1 MATFNEED
9 RKWLYDTMKS
19 KGINTGSYDD
29 FKQCLDN
36 DEDRQWYYDKGKELG
51 LNLGSKEYFDGM
63 MWENNPVGKTD
74 GHTETP
80 ETVKVDG
87 NTFTES
93 QLEAVEN
100 GAKVVQQSRYGTPE
114 YANEVIKDD
123 LPDNPYAG
131 MTRQQAV
138 NAIGEKYRKEW
149 YGKPGAY
156 ENIKSELASYNIAS
170 PSDYGH
176 ITAAIRNYHL
186 QSVARQRVEQLLSP
200 FKNVNSM
207 TFDDVQEVL
216 DSRAT
221 QKAIDEDV
229 RNLGL
234 EQEDKDSYY
243 QELEKQ
249 LEKVLTDKYGY
260 LPSNDGRGSVSRY
273 ASSLINGG
281 SGMHEERI
289 REREAMSMIQGYLK
303 DDIDATVSDYDRQ
316 AQEVKE
322 STLKSTGADY
332 SVAGGSNAGMQL
344 GSLLLAQ
351 REANKV
357 SDPEKILKDLTER
370 SKALFDKML
379 SDEAFISNVMKQ
391 SEALGIEPDQYVA
404 DYVIPSFMK
413 SMQREFSKSMTARE
427 LPKGRLDYIM
437 RGLTDD
443 SIIGMLVQKFVMTDS
458 QIQYRDMANAKYG
471 EGANIWLQGARMATG
486 MASDFW
492 LWGGWGKLGGAA
504 TRSLLNQR
512 IMALAASKR
521 ITREAATRIMEE
533 EARQYLS
540 KGLFEHIMRHVPQ
553 SAVTMGGAEATTE
566 AVRGYTRNEEIGD
579 VLLNTFKSGMSGAAT
594 GTAFGVTGGAAS
606 RLTSQLSGVKRLA
619 GKLAGL
625 EVEAATLYTTEE
637 LQKMLSGDDA
647 FENPFE
653 GMFEANVKLGF
664 IKASANPL
672 ESAAK
677 FVNAV
682 AHPVKTV
689 KGMMEPDSKVLTEED
704 VADLRETFDGKGLV
718 DAVTTMRPVRHT
730 DGSEREGYITE
741 EKAAVAAQAYNDYMA
756 NPDRPIDRKQRVAR
770 LLGGIVPPAGKEV
783 RIDID
788 TTDGKTV
795 LRTRDAKGQCVQEL
809 YFDSHQEA
817 EAAANEMLY
826 TIDQNT
832 TTVLEDR
839 ISETAVYDLFRQKID
854 EEYQKVAAKYGDG
867 VNPGVSS
874 EMTETE
880 KKWVYLHQHLDELLD
895 ITQAISDGREL
906 GIDGQ
911 NLAEQFLGM
920 FVEYSS
926 SEAVASD
933 NANRLRNAFEQQYG
947 LNPGEL
953 DEIIRKGP
961 GKRSD
966 VESTILG
973 EYQEF
978 LRKRI
983 SDDDAAGKTDGHTE
997 GTEGQAGGE
1006 AGAVNGT
1013 GGNEPPAGPAT
1024 PDGETVGNIVI
1035 GEGQGEGQAIAR
1047 SERRQAAYD
1056 RGKQAVQN
1064 PASLAAIT
1072 YDSHLASLRLQQQF
1086 PENDPVL
1093 SRLRKDLMKAIVEG
1107 NDDEAERLM
1116 DLNAG
1121 NMNSRQ
1127 KEAVEQYRD
1136 AIEMSRGV
1144 DDAVTEAVQA
1154 FQRQRHDELRRIA
1167 AADGTVTEL
1176 TLADGSKA
1184 YYISGDLNNKY
1195 SGVIVANEQGETKQ
1209 KAVSRIATIGESVPM
1224 DAILRADVDAYGQ
1237 QLQQDLSGFASGT
1250 SLIPGSTVELGIGSY
1265 LVQVQYVGNDAT
1277 GNMVFKEGDGRQSV
1291 FTPQDV
1297 QQFVQEA
1304 NRMKM
1309 ESQLRQEKT
1318 AAIEQARADRFG
1330 KGIVGYSDG
1339 KADVS
1344 HKNTDA
1350 KVAAEYLEANVSS
1363 GETAGHSALLK
1374 SIQGEIDKLNE
1385 LSERSRETVSRMAAK
1400 QELQGLSEQEEIALG
1415 ESQAAIDD
1423 AAGRRR
1429 KWGEI
1434 RQALMTDEE
1443 RRKFESER
1451 QKEIKKAMDAV
1462 KDIPA
1467 GKPLDTLA
1475 VPTGKELLEQY
1486 EEQGDAENAVET
1498 LRANLKAQY
1507 RDDVY
1512 PRLASVREAIEDY
1525 RRGLSDLTTDEIN
1538 ELAVSQKQLESQE
1551 TAMMKQSQEL
1561 KNLASYLGRLYAGR
1575 KKQQLSPHEYK
1586 MQQLEKE
1593 TNKAKKLNLA
1603 KEAFADDEEAL
1614 AVLSDLEPQD
1624 IYEHI
1629 ADNLGEGSLSWEG
1642 FDRGEHHVRGVVDMV
1657 GKDKKRGIGKDSDT
1671 IGYNT
1676 FLAPTGQGKGYDE
1689 VVHAISEGSPYS
1701 TEDVANTLY
1710 DMLSSASKPTDISH
1724 RIIDERIARAEEIY
1738 EANREREREAEEDAK
1753 REALDQEIMQMTGMD
1768 PDEYDAYISDL
1779 ESRLAEQEG
1788 YRSSEDY
1795 FNQTVE
1801 RYEREQE
1808 RNAGGSQE
1816 TGALGLQGQEGEQG
1830 TGEGAAEEGAGGADA
1845 IAELQSD
1852 VNEFTSKYHSLPAEV
1867 ISLDIP
1873 DAELI
1878 EKLGI
1883 PQYVIDHF
1891 GSEQKACEAVR
1902 NSLKEKKTVAAYNR
1916 ESNKII
1922 IFATA
1927 KRERIPEAMFHE
1939 NVHGVLRGWYG
1950 DKEQSIATNFWN
1962 LSPDE
1967 GGKIDKSYIQKRYD
1981 EDEWKTEFFVTW
1993 LGRAMVD
2000 GTVDDML
2007 KILSDPGDFERVNNI
2022 LNAIGYDRA
2031 KETAERQGSGR
2042 LAEDNS
2048 SADGG
2053 RPEEGEVDAAGET
2066 DGHTEAQDF
2075 SARLAEAKSE
2085 TNTNPT
2091 EEQKKAGNYKMGH
2104 ISFGGYRMSIENPK
2118 GSTRSGKDANGKAWS
2133 IEMQDTYGY
2142 IGKKY
2147 GADGD
2152 HLDFFIND
2160 DADLDNW
2167 NGRVYVVDQGIPATD
2182 QAGKPLGTLEFDEHK
2197 VMYGYPSFKAAKE
2210 AYERNYEAGWWDKHV
2225 IGMTG
2230 VRKDTFDAWLND
2242 SDHKRKPFAEYSR
2255 TRNAETIT
2263 DNVDQ
2268 LLADVRERAM
2278 KEIDELKNITT
2289 TYKDGELEKRS
2300 IAELEQLKKK
2310 RKQDASIARY
2320 SMRAFNIKAGSEKEH
2335 TLMMNEAQANADIK
2349 AIDEELKR
2357 KKEERQAAIEQQEM
2371 GFAVTDRLNEMG
2383 YDVETNPSEVRR
2395 VRKIAEKDQSK
2406 EGKMRHMQ
2414 TTDGTVYG
2422 FVYRGKMYIDIRKI
2436 DGNLPLHEYA
2446 HPWCEAFRKMNPDGW
2461 KAVVKTMQTDKDTWE
2476 FVKQLNPD
2484 LKTEDDI
2491 AEEMIAKGTGE
2502 KGEQYARAEYER
2514 MHGKDGDWKSKW
2526 NNIWKNIA
2534 KAIQDFWKQVG
2545 DYLHIKYESPDQV
2558 YDQVIRDFANNVNPK
2573 KKMEQ
2578 WLKERDKSYLEAVK
2592 TGDEAK
2598 AKELFDAALR
2608 ENIGSGIVPFVST
2621 GGYRGK
2627 LQKLAHGVKSRD
2639 PKVIAEV
2646 ADLMA
2651 PIIPKD
2657 AVLVP
2662 APSHGGEATDMLD
2675 LANAISERTGA
2686 PVADVL
2692 KSKERGSQYDAK
2704 KAGKPLST
2712 VDLGITID
2720 GKLPESKLPV
2730 VIDNVV
2736 DTGNT
2741 AEACVRAL
2749 GKGIVASLADS
2760 KGRFKRVTTLKSA
2773 EPVVTDKKGNV
2784 VPLSKRFELPFQFMV
2799 EGNLFSDADFDEPE
2813 TATEVALTGRRLN
2826 KYGLNEDTTIGKK
2839 LTEFLDKNDAPNLL
2853 AGYVDSKTGDYVILG
2868 ESVNDIEEYADAN
2881 QLKNAGDMDGM
2892 AYVRLTSKDF
2902 DILSPKLVKE
2912 GYKMAFVDDKTD
2924 KPTKPKDAVDTMLDE
2939 VERRKEVASQKESEK
2954 RVKEYLDKH
2963 VKGQDAEVRKR
2974 ATKAVLKA
2982 MDKAGVPYKVVSKE
2996 EERQMM
3002 QIFSMMN
3009 QAAVKNF
3016 CRRADIRSTS
3026 RHGFGRYCVYN
3037 MADPFAVPMYHEKLS
3052 NAKEDVKQLKRMA
3065 PQGAWEILDI
3075 GYADEVQNDKE
3086 LTGKAADMNLA
3097 ELQAEIETWHGSG
3110 AVFTK
3115 FDNSHMGEGAGSQMF
3130 GWGTYLSNGR
3140 DIGESYSELSSKGWS
3155 YEGKYLD
3162 DYKPI
3167 LNGSPNRNSTIR
3179 DILSSLN
3186 LGHPFEEAIS
3196 TERRYNESAIRDY
3209 EENINDLSEADK
3221 KDLELYKEELAFIN
3235 SLKESDFESAS
3246 KMLYKVNIPDDTGE
3260 NYLDYK
3266 KPVGEELAKKIRDF
3280 VYDHV
3285 MTSEN
3290 KGVYE
3295 GMDANVIREDI
3306 DRVLEPE
3313 SNMAWMQRALETR
3326 GVTPKEFSQWLSKQG
3341 YVGIKYPAGTIMGGG
3356 NGATNYVIFN
3366 EGDAKIVDTIQFMM
3380 GDEPAGQDAPIF
3392 VSNAL
3397 KAVEGIKQEK
3407 ATPEQWLAMI
3417 TKNGGLKAGED
3428 KWIGLSDWLKEQKGS
3443 ISKQDILDY
3452 IRKNQIE
3459 VEEQDY
3465 SETIDIDNNPKMKEL
3480 RDEFDK
3486 IKLEIEGNQ
3495 SELEVELDKFEEDM
3509 YDKYGPGWYDKLNDE
3524 ETAYAEK
3531 FDALSSTDG
3540 TADEKAFREMVER
3553 YGVDFDSGFEVDG
3566 NGRLVPVYDYN
3577 DDISDAA
3584 KFYLEIDDKPINDTR
3599 LAYTTKGLDN
3609 KREIALVVPTVE
3621 PYNES
3626 DSIHFGDAGGGRA
3639 VAWVRFGETTV
3650 YDKDATDRRRQSNEE
3665 WIAFADKMADKYG
3678 TDGSMDVTLPLM
3690 TDEERQEFERINT
3703 ANRQIHKERE
3713 NSQRRVLVI
3722 DEIQSKR
3729 HQDAR
3734 ELGYQGEFVDSPK
3747 KQYEVAYDKL
3757 MEYKQELDEKYGEYH
3772 LLDQLTPEE
3781 RAKYD
3786 EMYQKVVALSEVKDD
3801 KTYTI
3806 PDAPFEKNWHELA
3819 MKRMLRYAAE
3829 HGYDK
3834 VAWTKG
3840 EQQAERYSLGGSVK
3854 NIQSYINDD
3863 GTRRVN
3869 INFENGGG
3877 LTCDVDNNGTI
3888 VSTSGNT
3895 QGIISEGMSLN
3906 DVVGKELGQKIV
3918 RGEGEVV
3925 QNRFVTDREV
3935 RELSGNNL
3943 RIGGEGMKGF
3953 YDQILP
3959 RFMDK
3964 YGKKWGVKV
3973 GEVELP
3979 DVEEAGRK
3987 MWSVDV
3993 TPEMKESVMEGQP
4006 MFQKEG
4012 KKIMGWSDGK
4022 QVYLTEA
4029 GLNPN
4034 TPLHE
4039 TTHLWDKWC
4048 QKEKP
4053 ELWKK
4058 VVDAMKK
4065 TAMWEEISKNPNYRN
4080 IWNDDNRMASEVHSR
4095 LSGAKGEDEF
4105 MKAAFKKDT
4114 PQSIIDEV
4122 KSVLRKFWESI
4133 LRLFGKTTKTI
4144 GDEWSSLDAIIRMP
4158 LRDLLNQ
4165 DFEKVMSV
4173 VESDPSMQAQAHIET
4188 DKADMEHKQRQL
4200 EIVTKANP
4208 MLDDYHT
4215 GIRKLDDIKTF
4226 EEAYLE
4232 GKENAEEGGYDE
4244 YASYPDI
4251 TNDMIE
4257 EARKTG
4263 KITIY
4268 SSKPI
4273 KDGVFV
4279 TPSMMNAKDYAGN
4292 GKVYSKEVPIED
4304 VAWINLEEGQYAKG
4318 GDSAHYVEYDGAKPA
4333 RVFADI
4339 DRYYDEGIKPQGD
4352 YGVMPRLGT
4361 PRVEAAN
4368 ERFNDELDKQISGE
4382 LPKGHVYQLGKPGAV
4397 LLSTGF
4403 PNDNIELSATHLLD
4417 KSKAAHHPFELS
4429 DVKDLVRAIN
4439 TPLAVFSYGDRS
4451 KAQNVIAEIQ
4461 KDGKNFVVGI
4471 HFNQNP
4477 RGMVVSDIIGLYP
4490 KDNAEWL
4497 NWITQGKLLYAN
4509 KEKIQNL
4516 IDKQRRTLAEVDYLD
4531 LNFAAKIVKDFENPK
4546 LSDEKIREIF
4556 PDYTN
4561 AGDNAAEQL
4570 GGVKVIWEQQTL
4582 ESGTK
4587 GWYDPNTNTVHVAID
4602 EVEDVDDA
4610 VRTVYHEKLG
4620 HEGLVALFATVGK
4633 TDGHTAQDEVNKFGQ
4648 FVFKS
4653 ANAEIRKRILDKA
4666 DEEGYEWTDPLR
4678 HSKAAQEVLCD
4689 IAADGPRTGDE
4700 FTLWE
4705 KVKHYII
4712 RLLNKL
4718 NIRIPGLLND
4728 HDLAYYIVK
4737 TGEALKRWNGMSET
4751 ARENLASQ
4759 STRYDIMRSRGG
4771 KPRKRN
4777 DESYSQYLERL
4788 RAWEKWKIAK
4798 ETAFANGDPIPDQK
4812 TFNDKWEEAYRRDMD
4827 AWRNE
4832 NHIPDTEMPGTGRRT
4847 EQSVFPKRE
4856 DGESVQEY
4864 AKRVAEYETQKDI
4877 LKTAPNYFEYVQK
4890 AQDEYKKAYTE
4901 WRERY
4906 DLEEA
4911 ENVDL
4916 KVYEGEGGDGPRT
4929 DADVEA
4935 EGRMERDLADAV
4947 GVEIDSD
4954 GAKRHA
4960 KLAVIE
4966 RRKNLESSNAED
4978 AIWLYDFIKMT
4989 DDFAG
4994 KLPGTVTGKMLRE
5007 ALPFIIEGTY
5017 WEEIVRDENGYPIGI
5032 NDLSDQMPIKKSAEL
5047 DELLAHVKEWY
5058 DEFYHL
5064 LEDAGLRNDAGYV
5077 ENYVNHIWDKEKSDP
5092 KAWEKYVE
5100 NYQRTK
5106 SPNMRHREIDT
5117 YQEGI
5122 DVGLVPKYKDIADMI
5137 AHYSRQNN
5145 EAIAN
5150 KRFLEDLSGF
5160 VVDEVNSDGETVSVL
5175 PLLNSE
5181 KPDEFV
5187 RDRYSEYYVPGVGD
5201 VYVLK
5206 DVKKRFASIFG
5217 PLRTQDVAD
5226 WLENAAKVYDLT
5238 SSTMK
5243 KIQLSISGFHALA
5256 LSEVAVAQMR
5266 PDIAAKALVKYI
5278 ILDSV
5283 RNKTIPAYAHPED
5296 FMFAASH
5303 LVQLG
5308 ATQDYAASDVNNI
5321 TGKLRELMHE
5331 LYESDGAVKKAA
5343 GAAGSVPAI
5352 MLDWVNKGMDKIL
5365 WNYLHDGLKIACF
5378 KMFAEQIDER
5388 VKKEGLSEDLREK
5401 LLDEAG
5407 QYVNDTFGG
5416 QYFELLNIT
5425 PATMKW
5431 LRRILLSPDWL
5442 ISTQR
5447 HFFANFGFGSLYSD
5461 SSFKNYLKF
5470 NADNIKRAFGAD
5482 IAHDELRRFRSKN
5495 AKQCYLLGVCF
5506 FFYTM
5511 WNALNAMFRYQDEKN
5526 EREKADE
5533 IRKENPDY
5541 RSPYELAYPD
5551 GMKWYDYTMLGNGL
5565 GQQTHLFLGRY
5576 EDGSEEY
5583 VRWGKQFREFPEMFI
5598 GRHGV
5603 EFPTPLIERMQG
5615 KSNPMVSLVRD
5626 NLGALGVWGFTNSK
5640 DIEEIQ
5646 AKYGKTIGV
5655 LAMNARHFLP
5665 FSVPTQAEKEFKAI
5679 DLLMPSQ
5686 KGFTRYKTV
5695 DFFKTYIQAGDMEG
5709 IAKTYQAAVMNNID
5723 AESCLKAAI
5732 STLNATQ
5739 RKEMSD
5745 GVTDLTLAVE
5755 RFDKAESLNER
5766 RQMREKIRKYL
5777 SGSEYKLFTRDE
5789 AIQQVNEFLD
5799 GGDMEQMTVN
5809 SQRYLMLQTS
5819 EDVIED
5825 WKVSR
5830 LKSKSK
5836 EYSDKIKK
5844 FRDEGDD
5851 SRADALERTYEPWL
5865 EIKSEIGS
5873 YEYYLRRFK
5882 ADLGD
5887 GKDAEVMKDIRQ
5899 SRKELLHTIDSLRP
5913 PR

>member
-51 LNLGSKEYFDGM
+51 LNLGSKEDFDGM

-221 QKAIDEDV
+221 QKAIDEDA

-1127 KEAVEQYRD
+1127 KEAVEQYRN
-1136 AIEMSRGV
+1136 AMEMSRGV

-1154 FQRQRHDELRRIA
+1154 FQRQRHDELKKIS

-1184 YYISGDLNNKY
+1184 YHIAGDPKNDYNTCIIADEEGNTMMVSGSKITA
-1195 SGVIVANEQGETKQ
+1195 VGE
-1209 KAVSRIATIGESVPM
+1209 RVPM
-1224 DAILRADVDAYGQ
+1224 ETILRADVDAYGQ

-1277 GNMVFKEGDGRQSV
+1277 GKMVFKEADGRQSV

-1344 HKNTDA
+1344 HKDTDA

-1561 KNLASYLGRLYAGR
+1561 KNLASSLGRLYAGR

-2075 SARLAEAKSE
+2075 SSRLAEAKSE

-2289 TYKDGELEKRS
+2289 TYEDGELESRT
-2300 IAELEQLKKK
+2300 IPELEQLKKK
-2310 RKQDASIARY
+2310 RTKDASTARY
-2320 SMRAFNIKAGSEKEH
+2320 LMAATNIKAGSEKEH
-2335 TLMMNEAQANADIK
+2335 TLLLKEAEAKADIAAINEALKAKKDEMQA
-2349 AIDEELKR
+2349 R
-2357 KKEERQAAIEQQEM
+2357 IEQQEI
-2371 GFAVTDRLNEMG
+2371 GFAVTDRLNDMG
-2383 YDVETNPSEVRR
+2383 YDVETDPKTVRR
-2395 VRKIAEKDQSK
+2395 VRKQAEQDQSE
-2406 EGKMRHMQ
+2406 EGKIRHMQ
-2414 TTDGTVYG
+2414 TSDGTVYG

-2534 KAIQDFWKQVG
+2534 KAIQNFWKQVG

-2558 YDQVIRDFANNVNPK
+2558 YDQVIRDFANNINPK

-2720 GKLPESKLPV
+2720 GKLPEGKLPV

-2773 EPVVTDKKGNV
+2773 EPVVTDKEGNV

-3009 QAAVKNF
+3009 QESVKAF

-3110 AVFTK
+3110 AVFAQ
-3115 FDNSHMGEGAGSQMF
+3115 FDHSHMGEGAGSQTF
-3130 GWGTYLSNGR
+3130 GWGTYVSGSKKVAEGYAHANDGLMKYKGAIIEK
-3140 DIGESYSELSSKGWS
+3140 DPYSDNPAERALF
-3155 YEGKYLD
+3155 YADQEGGFDKAVKFLKD
-3162 DYKPI
+3162 LIKEEDDKSIINDYKE
-3167 LNGSPNRNSTIR
+3167 TIKALQDKDSWSDVDR
-3179 DILSSLN
+3179 VL
-3186 LGHPFEEAIS
+3186 
-3196 TERRYNESAIRDY
+3196 YNVQIPDE
-3209 EENINDLSEADK
+3209 SEA
-3221 KDLELYKEELAFIN
+3221 Y
-3235 SLKESDFESAS
+3235 
-3246 KMLYKVNIPDDTGE
+3246 
-3260 NYLDYK
+3260 YLDYK
-3266 KPVGEELAKKIRDF
+3266 EKMDGQKDVMEMIDNNLFSEGWKRQEIDTRIRFKKGDEQIILTPNQSGADLYEELKEA
-3280 VYDHV
+3280 
-3285 MTSEN
+3285 M
-3290 KGVYE
+3290 G
-3295 GMDANVIREDI
+3295 G
-3306 DRVLEPE
+3306 
-3313 SNMAWMQRALETR
+3313 
-3326 GVTPKEFSQWLSKQG
+3326 PKEASQWLNKIG
-3341 YVGIKYPAGTIMGGG
+3341 LTGIKYPAGTIMGGG
-3356 NGATNYVIFN
+3356 DNATNYVIFN
-3366 EGDAKIVDTIQFMM
+3366 EKDAKIVDSVQFMIGWHGTAAKFDAFDHSHMGEGEGNQAYGYGTYVTEVEGIGRKYAEAMANKTISSKFKGMSILALYGQNDEFWKSVGAETNDQRNVLIDIVRSLNYGYGDPVAMIRVKRESLEEAIIRRQQNIDRVKEELNSDVKEVREMAQKIIEKGEKFIAKRQSELDFVNSLDPNDFEGWSKPRGRYLYEVNIPDETGDNYFDWTENVPEGRVDEILAELRELLLADEKYGWNGQEDRLDDRLESMKSFFGETFYWRMAAMLGNSAAGARKEGQRLASELLSRNGYVGIKYPAEYRSGGRTDGAKNYVIFNEKDAKIVNTIQFMM
-3380 GDEPAGQDAPIF
+3380 G
-3392 VSNAL
+3392 
-3397 KAVEGIKQEK
+3397 
-3407 ATPEQWLAMI
+3407 
-3417 TKNGGLKAGED
+3417 
-3428 KWIGLSDWLKEQKGS
+3428 
-3443 ISKQDILDY
+3443 
-3452 IRKNQIE
+3452 
-3459 VEEQDY
+3459 
-3465 SETIDIDNNPKMKEL
+3465 
-3480 RDEFDK
+3480 
-3486 IKLEIEGNQ
+3486 
-3495 SELEVELDKFEEDM
+3495 
-3509 YDKYGPGWYDKLNDE
+3509 
-3524 ETAYAEK
+3524 
-3531 FDALSSTDG
+3531 
-3540 TADEKAFREMVER
+3540 
-3553 YGVDFDSGFEVDG
+3553 
-3566 NGRLVPVYDYN
+3566 
-3577 DDISDAA
+3577 
-3584 KFYLEIDDKPINDTR
+3584 
-3599 LAYTTKGLDN
+3599 
-3609 KREIALVVPTVE
+3609 
-3621 PYNES
+3621 
-3626 DSIHFGDAGGGRA
+3626 
-3639 VAWVRFGETTV
+3639 
-3650 YDKDATDRRRQSNEE
+3650 
-3665 WIAFADKMADKYG
+3665 
-3678 TDGSMDVTLPLM
+3678 
-3690 TDEERQEFERINT
+3690 
-3703 ANRQIHKERE
+3703 
-3713 NSQRRVLVI
+3713 
-3722 DEIQSKR
+3722 
-3729 HQDAR
+3729 
-3734 ELGYQGEFVDSPK
+3734 
-3747 KQYEVAYDKL
+3747 
-3757 MEYKQELDEKYGEYH
+3757 
-3772 LLDQLTPEE
+3772 
-3781 RAKYD
+3781 
-3786 EMYQKVVALSEVKDD
+3786 
-3801 KTYTI
+3801 
-3806 PDAPFEKNWHELA
+3806 
-3819 MKRMLRYAAE
+3819 
-3829 HGYDK
+3829 
-3834 VAWTKG
+3834 
-3840 EQQAERYSLGGSVK
+3840 
-3854 NIQSYINDD
+3854 
-3863 GTRRVN
+3863 
-3869 INFENGGG
+3869 
-3877 LTCDVDNNGTI
+3877 
-3888 VSTSGNT
+3888 
-3895 QGIISEGMSLN
+3895 
-3906 DVVGKELGQKIV
+3906 
-3918 RGEGEVV
+3918 
-3925 QNRFVTDREV
+3925 
-3935 RELSGNNL
+3935 
-3943 RIGGEGMKGF
+3943 
-3953 YDQILP
+3953 
-3959 RFMDK
+3959 
-3964 YGKKWGVKV
+3964 
-3973 GEVELP
+3973 
-3979 DVEEAGRK
+3979 EA
-3987 MWSVDV
+3987 
-3993 TPEMKESVMEGQP
+3993 
-4006 MFQKEG
+4006 QKEG
-4012 KKIMGWSDGK
+4012 ERIMGWSDGK

-4053 ELWKK
+4053 ELWEK

-4080 IWNDDNRMASEVHSR
+4080 IWNDDNRMASEVHAR

-4114 PQSIIDEV
+4114 PQSIINEV

-4158 LRDLLNQ
+4158 LRDLLNK
-4165 DFEKVMSV
+4165 DFEKVLSV
-4173 VESDPSMQAQAHIET
+4173 VESEPSMQAQAHIET

-4318 GDSAHYVEYDGAKPA
+4318 
-4333 RVFADI
+4333 
-4339 DRYYDEGIKPQGD
+4339 D

-4477 RGMVVSDIIGLYP
+4477 RGMVVSDIRGLYP

-4531 LNFAAKIVKDFENPK
+4531 LNYAAKIVKDFENPK

-4994 KLPGTVTGKMLRE
+4994 KLPGTVTGKMLRV

-5058 DEFYHL
+5058 NEFYHL

-5077 ENYVNHIWDKEKSDP
+5077 ENYVNHVWDKEKSDP

-5482 IAHDELRRFRSKN
+5482 ITHDELRRFRSKN

-5777 SGSEYKLFTRDE
+5777 SGNEYKLFTRDE

-5830 LKSKSK
+5830 LKSKAK

>member
-51 LNLGSKEYFDGM
+51 LNLGSKEDFDGM

-138 NAIGEKYRKEW
+138 NAIGEKYLKEW

-741 EKAAVAAQAYNDYMA
+741 EKAAVAAQAYNDYMK

-770 LLGGIVPPAGKEV
+770 LLGGIVPPTGKEV

-817 EAAANEMLY
+817 EDAANEMLY

-867 VNPGVSS
+867 VNPGVVVSS

-895 ITQAISDGREL
+895 ITQAIGDGREL

-1035 GEGQGEGQAIAR
+1035 GEVPGEGQAIAR

-1072 YDSHLASLRLQQQF
+1072 YDSHLASLRLLQQF

-1136 AIEMSRGV
+1136 AMEMSRGV

-1209 KAVSRIATIGESVPM
+1209 TAVSRIAAIGESVPM

-1277 GNMVFKEGDGRQSV
+1277 GNMVFKEADGRQSV

-1318 AAIEQARADRFG
+1318 AAVEQARADRFG

-1344 HKNTDA
+1344 HKDTDA
-1350 KVAAEYLEANVSS
+1350 KVAAEYLEANVPS
-1363 GETAGHSALLK
+1363 GETSGHSALLK

-1385 LSERSRETVSRMAAK
+1385 LTERSRETVSRMAAK

-1451 QKEIKKAMDAV
+1451 QKEIRKAMDAV

-1475 VPTGKELLEQY
+1475 VPTGKDLLEQY
-1486 EEQGDAENAVET
+1486 EEPGDAENAVET

-1561 KNLASYLGRLYAGR
+1561 KNLASSLGRLYAGR

-1614 AVLSDLEPQD
+1614 AVLNDLEPQD

-1689 VVHAISEGSPYS
+1689 VVHAISESSPYS
-1701 TEDVANTLY
+1701 TEDVANALY

-1724 RIIDERIARAEEIY
+1724 RIIDDRIARAEEIY
-1738 EANREREREAEEDAK
+1738 ESNREREREAEEDAK

-1845 IAELQSD
+1845 IAELRSD

-2104 ISFGGYRMSIENPK
+2104 ISFCGYRMSIENPK

-2182 QAGKPLGTLEFDEHK
+2182 QAGKQLGTLEFDEHK

-2310 RKQDASIARY
+2310 RKQDASMARY

-2395 VRKIAEKDQSK
+2395 VRKIAEKDQSE

-2422 FVYRGKMYIDIRKI
+2422 FVYRGKMYMDIRKI

-2598 AKELFDAALR
+2598 AKDLFDAALR

-2720 GKLPESKLPV
+2720 GKLPEGKLPV

-3009 QAAVKNF
+3009 QESVKAF

-3110 AVFTK
+3110 AVFAQ
-3115 FDNSHMGEGAGSQMF
+3115 FDHSHMGEGAGSQTF
-3130 GWGTYLSNGR
+3130 GWGTYVSGSKKVAEGYAHANDGLMKYKGAIIEK
-3140 DIGESYSELSSKGWS
+3140 DPYSDNPAERALF
-3155 YEGKYLD
+3155 YADQEGGFDKAVKFLKD
-3162 DYKPI
+3162 LIKEEDDKSIINDYKE
-3167 LNGSPNRNSTIR
+3167 TIKALQDKDSWSDVDR
-3179 DILSSLN
+3179 VL
-3186 LGHPFEEAIS
+3186 
-3196 TERRYNESAIRDY
+3196 YNVQIPDE
-3209 EENINDLSEADK
+3209 SEA
-3221 KDLELYKEELAFIN
+3221 Y
-3235 SLKESDFESAS
+3235 
-3246 KMLYKVNIPDDTGE
+3246 
-3260 NYLDYK
+3260 YLDYK
-3266 KPVGEELAKKIRDF
+3266 EKIDGQKDIMEMIDNNLFSEGWKRQEIDTRIRFKKGDEQIILTPNQSGADLYEELKEA
-3280 VYDHV
+3280 
-3285 MTSEN
+3285 M
-3290 KGVYE
+3290 G
-3295 GMDANVIREDI
+3295 G
-3306 DRVLEPE
+3306 
-3313 SNMAWMQRALETR
+3313 
-3326 GVTPKEFSQWLSKQG
+3326 PKEASQWLNKIG
-3341 YVGIKYPAGTIMGGG
+3341 LTGIKYPAGTIMGGG
-3356 NGATNYVIFN
+3356 DNATNYVIFN
-3366 EGDAKIVDTIQFMM
+3366 EKDAKIVNTIQFMM
-3380 GDEPAGQDAPIF
+3380 G
-3392 VSNAL
+3392 
-3397 KAVEGIKQEK
+3397 
-3407 ATPEQWLAMI
+3407 
-3417 TKNGGLKAGED
+3417 
-3428 KWIGLSDWLKEQKGS
+3428 
-3443 ISKQDILDY
+3443 
-3452 IRKNQIE
+3452 
-3459 VEEQDY
+3459 
-3465 SETIDIDNNPKMKEL
+3465 
-3480 RDEFDK
+3480 
-3486 IKLEIEGNQ
+3486 
-3495 SELEVELDKFEEDM
+3495 
-3509 YDKYGPGWYDKLNDE
+3509 
-3524 ETAYAEK
+3524 
-3531 FDALSSTDG
+3531 
-3540 TADEKAFREMVER
+3540 
-3553 YGVDFDSGFEVDG
+3553 
-3566 NGRLVPVYDYN
+3566 
-3577 DDISDAA
+3577 
-3584 KFYLEIDDKPINDTR
+3584 
-3599 LAYTTKGLDN
+3599 
-3609 KREIALVVPTVE
+3609 
-3621 PYNES
+3621 
-3626 DSIHFGDAGGGRA
+3626 
-3639 VAWVRFGETTV
+3639 
-3650 YDKDATDRRRQSNEE
+3650 
-3665 WIAFADKMADKYG
+3665 
-3678 TDGSMDVTLPLM
+3678 
-3690 TDEERQEFERINT
+3690 
-3703 ANRQIHKERE
+3703 
-3713 NSQRRVLVI
+3713 
-3722 DEIQSKR
+3722 
-3729 HQDAR
+3729 
-3734 ELGYQGEFVDSPK
+3734 
-3747 KQYEVAYDKL
+3747 
-3757 MEYKQELDEKYGEYH
+3757 
-3772 LLDQLTPEE
+3772 
-3781 RAKYD
+3781 
-3786 EMYQKVVALSEVKDD
+3786 
-3801 KTYTI
+3801 
-3806 PDAPFEKNWHELA
+3806 
-3819 MKRMLRYAAE
+3819 
-3829 HGYDK
+3829 
-3834 VAWTKG
+3834 
-3840 EQQAERYSLGGSVK
+3840 
-3854 NIQSYINDD
+3854 
-3863 GTRRVN
+3863 
-3869 INFENGGG
+3869 
-3877 LTCDVDNNGTI
+3877 
-3888 VSTSGNT
+3888 
-3895 QGIISEGMSLN
+3895 
-3906 DVVGKELGQKIV
+3906 
-3918 RGEGEVV
+3918 
-3925 QNRFVTDREV
+3925 
-3935 RELSGNNL
+3935 
-3943 RIGGEGMKGF
+3943 
-3953 YDQILP
+3953 
-3959 RFMDK
+3959 
-3964 YGKKWGVKV
+3964 
-3973 GEVELP
+3973 
-3979 DVEEAGRK
+3979 EA
-3987 MWSVDV
+3987 
-3993 TPEMKESVMEGQP
+3993 
-4006 MFQKEG
+4006 QKEG
-4012 KKIMGWSDGK
+4012 ERIMGWSDGK

-4080 IWNDDNRMASEVHSR
+4080 IWNDDNRMASEVHAR

-4114 PQSIIDEV
+4114 PQSIINEV

-4158 LRDLLNQ
+4158 LRDLLNK
-4165 DFEKVMSV
+4165 DFEKVLSV
-4173 VESDPSMQAQAHIET
+4173 VESEPSMQAQAHIET

-4318 GDSAHYVEYDGAKPA
+4318 GDAVKMQKAGDDVEAPNEFDIAVRDKLIDDYLKPTGIDFYSDAEAEKILEEGKEGVKLNRDKKRALKTASVSQQEEHQPTVVSSASGAKVLKDLDNLVKYYENISGQSKEFIGKLSKALGATIDGSGSEYATFETVNGKIVTIRLADHNATVSNFDHRNELDGISIVITAKKNTGIFNDGTAHIVEFFYDAIKLRKADGKPLAEIIRSVQQSLYSGEYKDRTGLAVPEEVNIPKFFKTSDGEVYGFALNGKIGIDRRTAKADTPIHEYGHLWAAALRKVNPKEWENVVRLMKGMRELWDAVKRDYSELNTDDDIAEEVLTQYSGKRGRQRFYEERERVLNDPSMSGDEKVRLFTIFENVKRALNSFWRGVADFLHIHYTSAEQVADQVLGDLLHRVNPDKEAKKYATEEGRIKAAAERDGTYMQAPDGTRSKLSEKEWVAARTEGFKKWIGGDWEAVARHFLSGKTAEHTTDESLRGKLDRNGEPQEKYVQGYLERPRKPGKPKKKNSETIAEYFNRLTLYNEAIKYWPETEAQWKAVVYRHDGSAFPDETAIHEKWMQKYEDDLKKWKEDNALAPDAVPPVEKPIGDDADPLDYINTMSEWQRNAALWNTAPDKEDYESEAEAEVYSMLAALELKHHPMSYSARMKQAGASLKQIRAAVLKQKRYDQTTVKSVVDFAKNFMSLGFGDNIGRGGLSSILTNVKRAVGARSIRDSVDSILETLVDNHLRNLSNFLEKMTSVKDKRLNPTGVEVQGELDLEGQRAISEFRRMRATRMTPEEINRRLNELADKIMDDPENRSQWEAEYDGAHA
-4333 RVFADI
+4333 ALT
-4339 DRYYDEGIKPQGD
+4339 YAEGI
-4352 YGVMPRLGT
+4352 
-4361 PRVEAAN
+4361 AAN
-4368 ERFNDELDKQISGE
+4368 
-4382 LPKGHVYQLGKPGAV
+4382 
-4397 LLSTGF
+4397 
-4403 PNDNIELSATHLLD
+4403 
-4417 KSKAAHHPFELS
+4417 
-4429 DVKDLVRAIN
+4429 
-4439 TPLAVFSYGDRS
+4439 
-4451 KAQNVIAEIQ
+4451 
-4461 KDGKNFVVGI
+4461 
-4471 HFNQNP
+4471 
-4477 RGMVVSDIIGLYP
+4477 
-4490 KDNAEWL
+4490 
-4497 NWITQGKLLYAN
+4497 
-4509 KEKIQNL
+4509 
-4516 IDKQRRTLAEVDYLD
+4516 
-4531 LNFAAKIVKDFENPK
+4531 
-4546 LSDEKIREIF
+4546 
-4556 PDYTN
+4556 
-4561 AGDNAAEQL
+4561 
-4570 GGVKVIWEQQTL
+4570 
-4582 ESGTK
+4582 
-4587 GWYDPNTNTVHVAID
+4587 
-4602 EVEDVDDA
+4602 
-4610 VRTVYHEKLG
+4610 
-4620 HEGLVALFATVGK
+4620 
-4633 TDGHTAQDEVNKFGQ
+4633 
-4648 FVFKS
+4648 
-4653 ANAEIRKRILDKA
+4653 
-4666 DEEGYEWTDPLR
+4666 
-4678 HSKAAQEVLCD
+4678 
-4689 IAADGPRTGDE
+4689 
-4700 FTLWE
+4700 
-4705 KVKHYII
+4705 
-4712 RLLNKL
+4712 
-4718 NIRIPGLLND
+4718 
-4728 HDLAYYIVK
+4728 
-4737 TGEALKRWNGMSET
+4737 
-4751 ARENLASQ
+4751 
-4759 STRYDIMRSRGG
+4759 
-4771 KPRKRN
+4771 
-4777 DESYSQYLERL
+4777 
-4788 RAWEKWKIAK
+4788 
-4798 ETAFANGDPIPDQK
+4798 
-4812 TFNDKWEEAYRRDMD
+4812 
-4827 AWRNE
+4827 
-4832 NHIPDTEMPGTGRRT
+4832 
-4847 EQSVFPKRE
+4847 
-4856 DGESVQEY
+4856 
-4864 AKRVAEYETQKDI
+4864 
-4877 LKTAPNYFEYVQK
+4877 
-4890 AQDEYKKAYTE
+4890 KKAC
-4901 WRERY
+4901 
-4906 DLEEA
+4906 
-4911 ENVDL
+4911 
-4916 KVYEGEGGDGPRT
+4916 
-4929 DADVEA
+4929 AD
-4935 EGRMERDLADAV
+4935 
-4947 GVEIDSD
+4947 
-4954 GAKRHA
+4954 
-4960 KLAVIE
+4960 
-4966 RRKNLESSNAED
+4966 AED
-4978 AIWLYDFIKMT
+4978 AIRDAERSYSSSGRTYAAQQELLTSLHKGLSDLLFERIDLYGQLFDELGGILSESRERAHEFREAEKARMFNIHRLAAIDMNGSDANETHPQTWKKSLNNSAVVRFPLSSLGTFEQLMKQFGSRHPNGEGRLYNHFMRGFVDASNNEQVGLENAKAMLDAKASEVFGKKMRWSHLYYLERSMPTMDVSWRDSEGNEHNYTLSQGNMLAIYMWNKMHDGQMKLRKMDIKEEDVKQIKEHIDPRLIELADWIQEEFLPTLRSKYNKVHEKEFGASMAEIEDYFPLRIIKDSIQKNDDLTADPNMDSVLPSTTTGSIIKRTVNAKPLDILNTDALSLIIEHIEEMEHWAAFTHLNKDINTLLSYNRFKNQVKNMDTVYGSGDELWNTFRACCQITAGSYRPAVSKADKAMTTIARGVTGAKIAFRVNTAIKQLFSAPAFLSCSAPRYFALYFLTPKNFFHDNIVWGMANLPMLRKRWHSRDMGDTRLTDTTGYGYWHTQVNKWVAQYGMAPNCMVDVMTCAAGARSVYETMMDVYRKRGMDEEKANERALQDAAIAYNLTQQSSEGAFVSPLQKDRTLMAVSLTCFRNSPFAYTRQSVDALRNLKRMYSNRADMLYSLECTLREEEGLGEADAKVAARAEFKRALLKNMANLMVCAFYLPWLWETGSIWSYLAFGEDDELKKRMMVDVTRKEFIVGPVEGLTGGSILNTLWGAASNHEVVNVFEKEGYVAGIDKAFQNMTQEDVQPLPLFADMGRMAQKFRYDQAAAIQ
-4989 DDFAG
+4989 DLVNIAVQIG
-4994 KLPGTVTGKMLRE
+4994 VGVNPQTVTDPIMASIDACRGDLGMAKEIELWLLRVIMVPTE
-5007 ALPFIIEGTY
+5007 
-5017 WEEIVRDENGYPIGI
+5017 
-5032 NDLSDQMPIKKSAEL
+5032 SAQNVYL
-5047 DELLAHVKEWY
+5047 DELAMTAADAKKLSY
-5058 DEFYHL
+5058 DELAERYADYRFGKNTPMFGWAYSDEGEKKRRDSYIKRFNESYLDRIGLKSDSTLKSVFDSSSELEQRKALGKEIASRNDSEDNWVASYKRAKEGEKNDGLDHKAGL
-5064 LEDAGLRNDAGYV
+5064 KNYITSRSWNDIIEDMEIVKAKREAKANGDEDALDEHTDYEEEVRGWIWELGTAPYNDHG
-5077 ENYVNHIWDKEKSDP
+5077 
-5092 KAWEKYVE
+5092 
-5100 NYQRTK
+5100 T
-5106 SPNMRHREIDT
+5106 
-5117 YQEGI
+5117 
-5122 DVGLVPKYKDIADMI
+5122 
-5137 AHYSRQNN
+5137 
-5145 EAIAN
+5145 
-5150 KRFLEDLSGF
+5150 
-5160 VVDEVNSDGETVSVL
+5160 
-5175 PLLNSE
+5175 
-5181 KPDEFV
+5181 
-5187 RDRYSEYYVPGVGD
+5187 
-5201 VYVLK
+5201 
-5206 DVKKRFASIFG
+5206 
-5217 PLRTQDVAD
+5217 
-5226 WLENAAKVYDLT
+5226 VYDDAKR
-5238 SSTMK
+5238 MK
-5243 KIQLSISGFHALA
+5243 
-5256 LSEVAVAQMR
+5256 
-5266 PDIAAKALVKYI
+5266 
-5278 ILDSV
+5278 
-5283 RNKTIPAYAHPED
+5283 
-5296 FMFAASH
+5296 
-5303 LVQLG
+5303 
-5308 ATQDYAASDVNNI
+5308 
-5321 TGKLRELMHE
+5321 
-5331 LYESDGAVKKAA
+5331 
-5343 GAAGSVPAI
+5343 
-5352 MLDWVNKGMDKIL
+5352 
-5365 WNYLHDGLKIACF
+5365 
-5378 KMFAEQIDER
+5378 
-5388 VKKEGLSEDLREK
+5388 
-5401 LLDEAG
+5401 
-5407 QYVNDTFGG
+5407 
-5416 QYFELLNIT
+5416 
-5425 PATMKW
+5425 
-5431 LRRILLSPDWL
+5431 
-5442 ISTQR
+5442 
-5447 HFFANFGFGSLYSD
+5447 
-5461 SSFKNYLKF
+5461 
-5470 NADNIKRAFGAD
+5470 
-5482 IAHDELRRFRSKN
+5482 
-5495 AKQCYLLGVCF
+5495 
-5506 FFYTM
+5506 
-5511 WNALNAMFRYQDEKN
+5511 
-5526 EREKADE
+5526 E
-5533 IRKENPDY
+5533 IRE
-5541 RSPYELAYPD
+5541 
-5551 GMKWYDYTMLGNGL
+5551 
-5565 GQQTHLFLGRY
+5565 
-5576 EDGSEEY
+5576 
-5583 VRWGKQFREFPEMFI
+5583 VR
-5598 GRHGV
+5598 
-5603 EFPTPLIERMQG
+5603 
-5615 KSNPMVSLVRD
+5615 
-5626 NLGALGVWGFTNSK
+5626 
-5640 DIEEIQ
+5640 
-5646 AKYGKTIGV
+5646 
-5655 LAMNARHFLP
+5655 
-5665 FSVPTQAEKEFKAI
+5665 KEF
-5679 DLLMPSQ
+5679 L
-5686 KGFTRYKTV
+5686 
-5695 DFFKTYIQAGDMEG
+5695 
-5709 IAKTYQAAVMNNID
+5709 
-5723 AESCLKAAI
+5723 
-5732 STLNATQ
+5732 
-5739 RKEMSD
+5739 
-5745 GVTDLTLAVE
+5745 
-5755 RFDKAESLNER
+5755 
-5766 RQMREKIRKYL
+5766 EKIR
-5777 SGSEYKLFTRDE
+5777 
-5789 AIQQVNEFLD
+5789 
-5799 GGDMEQMTVN
+5799 
-5809 SQRYLMLQTS
+5809 
-5819 EDVIED
+5819 
-5825 WKVSR
+5825 
-5830 LKSKSK
+5830 
-5836 EYSDKIKK
+5836 
-5844 FRDEGDD
+5844 
-5851 SRADALERTYEPWL
+5851 
-5865 EIKSEIGS
+5865 IKS
-5873 YEYYLRRFK
+5873 
-5882 ADLGD
+5882 D
-5887 GKDAEVMKDIRQ
+5887 GHDETREQ
-5899 SRKELLHTIDSLRP
+5899 H
-5913 PR
+5913 